1 MSAAITVESI
11 SKKYLLGTISRHTFA
26 DELSYRWHRLRGR
39 DPQDYIGKV
48 SRQKVAHKD
57 IGRDFWALK
66 DVSFEVQPGETV
78 GIVGHNGAGK
88 STLLKILT
96 RITEPTEG
104 RVTIEGRIGSML
116 EVGTGFHPELTGREN
131 IFMNG
136 AILGM
141 KRAEIVAKFDE
152 IVEFSGVETFLDTP
166 VKRYSSGMYVR
177 LAFSVAAHLD
187 PEILIVDEVLSVG
200 DAQFRK
206 KSIAKMASVA
216 KEGRTVLVVS
226 HMLPIIRALCKRCI
240 LLTQGHLAED
250 GSTDVVVK
258 RYAAEK
264 EAIQKEQISPFP
276 ATSKDGGLTVHSAEA
291 GFQGPDLVVR
301 MKMNANE
308 PLSRI
313 GTGFEI
319 LGVNRMRIARLEP
332 SSGAMEL
339 KDVHG
344 AFEADLVLP
353 GLWGKLNSGF
363 YNLRVW
369 FSVQGIPN
377 SLDLGAVAGFT
388 VHKTDPHEIGAG
400 LSEAKNGPLC
410 VTARLEKDRA

>member
-1 MSAAITVESI
+1 MSAAITVEHI
-11 SKKYLLGTISRHTFA
+11 SKRYQLGSISRHTFA

-48 SRQKVAHKD
+48 SRQKVAHQD

-78 GIVGHNGAGK
+78 GIIGRNGAGK

-96 RITEPTEG
+96 RITDPTEG
-104 RVTIEGRIGSML
+104 RAVLEGRTGSLL
-116 EVGTGFHPELTGREN
+116 EVGTGFHPELTGRDN

-141 KRAEIVAKFDE
+141 KRPEITAKFDE

-200 DAQFRK
+200 DTNFRK
-206 KSIAKMASVA
+206 KCVAKMASVA
-216 KEGRTVLVVS
+216 MEGRTVLVVS
-226 HMLPIIRALCKRCI
+226 HMLPVIRTLCKRCI
-240 LLTQGHLAED
+240 LLSKGQLAED
-250 GSTDVVVK
+250 GPSEPVIK
-258 RYAAEK
+258 HYKEEK
-264 EAIQKEQISPFP
+264 EEVLKEKKSPFP
-276 ATSKDGGLTVHSAEA
+276 ATSKDGRLTVHSAEA
-291 GFQGPDLVVR
+291 GFDGQDLVVR
-301 MKMNANE
+301 MKMNASE

-319 LGVNRMRIARLEP
+319 LGINRTRIARQEP
-332 SSGAMEL
+332 VSGGMEL
-339 KDVHG
+339 KEVQG
-344 AFEADLVLP
+344 TFEADLILP
-353 GLWGKLNSGF
+353 GLWGRLNSG
-363 YNLRVW
+363 YYHLRLW
-369 FSVQGIPN
+369 FSVQGVNN

-388 VHKTDPHEIGAG
+388 VHKQDPQEPGVG
-400 LSEAKNGPLC
+400 LTEAKNGPLC
-410 VTARLEKDRA
+410 VTARLEKDRG